1 MWVQS
6 PGQENPLQKGLA
18 THFSILAGRMPWTEE
33 PGGLQL
39 MGLQRVGQHW
49 MTNTFTFTCELTR
62 SNLDKALPNLFSLK
76 PVVPVTELTFFF
88 FSFLSFF
95 TWHFSKKLPKEIKE
109 FKILPYWEV
118 KWSENRSVVSNS
130 LWPHGLYSPWNSPG
144 QNTGVGSLFLLQ
156 GGSLQPR
163 DRTQVSHIPGR
174 FFTSWATREA
184 REYWSG

>member
-1 MWVQS
+1 MVKNLPEIQVMWVQS
-6 PGQENPLQKGLA
+6 PSQENPLQKGLA
-18 THFSILAGRMPWTEE
+18 THFSILAGRMPRTEE

-39 MGLQRVGQHW
+39 MGLQRVGHHW

-76 PVVPVTELTFFF
+76 PVVPVTELTFF

-156 GGSLQPR
+156 GIFTTQGSNPGLPHPR
-163 DRTQVSHIPGR
+163 
-174 FFTSWATREA
+174 
-184 REYWSG
+184 